1 MRCDGDSDHCVG
13 NSELEILAHRLD
25 LIEGVPFTS
34 QELCHQFGLEDDQS
48 LLKLADVFLTLYIK
62 KRREQVATNAKEG
75 PRLGRSFIWKCEI
88 DGLGVIAWE
97 LLKTKWQSP
106 QKDEG
111 SPDCINTRRWL
122 FSDSNRHY
130 KELPHAGN
138 SRPFLLTMWLKFM
151 HPISLHPK
159 CMMWDVL
166 RWSLFYYCVPN

>member
-1 MRCDGDSDHCVG
+1 MLTSIMRCDGDSDHCVG

-88 DGLGVIAWE
+88 DGLGVIA
-97 LLKTKWQSP
+97 
-106 QKDEG
+106 
-111 SPDCINTRRWL
+111 
-122 FSDSNRHY
+122 
-130 KELPHAGN
+130 
-138 SRPFLLTMWLKFM
+138 
-151 HPISLHPK
+151 
-159 CMMWDVL
+159 
-166 RWSLFYYCVPN
+166 